1 MARASAATQ
10 DPPAARASA
19 RARSIEEDL
28 LLTAVFCL
36 VALGAVMVYSASSAT
51 SVVAGRGDGSGLL
64 IRYLVF
70 AALGFVGLNI
80 ASRFPLKKLLA
91 LTGPLLAVAF
101 ILLVLTKVPG
111 IGVEVNGARRW
122 LGFGMLQFQ
131 PSELAKLAL
140 VLYTARFLADRPRGF
155 TRPSELVPVLL
166 VVGGAV
172 LLVATQPDLGTALV
186 VSFTCAAM
194 LVAAGIR
201 LRWLAGYA
209 GIGTVLVLLYS
220 FSAPYRRARLT
231 SFLNPWDH
239 ASDIGFQSVQGQ
251 IAIGSGGIFGRG
263 LGESVQKISYLP
275 EAHTDFILAIIGEE
289 LGVIGLCG
297 LLLLYA
303 LVAWA
308 GLRIAKAASGRY
320 AQLLAAG
327 VTSLIL
333 CQALLNVFAVLG
345 LVPLTGVPLPF
356 LSYGSTSLVTL
367 LIAVGLLLNIA
378 RGGTAEARA
387 VTAEPDAQRSEDDYE
402 DDLPDRSRRHR
413 RPRSA
418 SARGRR
424 RAAH

>member
-1 MARASAATQ
+1 MARASAPAQ
-10 DPPAARASA
+10 DQSFARENVRS
-19 RARSIEEDL
+19 RSIEEDV

-36 VALGAVMVYSASSAT
+36 VAFGAVMVYSASSAS
-51 SVVAGRGDGSGLL
+51 SVVADRGDGTALL

-70 AALGFVGLNI
+70 AALGFIGLNI
-80 ASRFPLKKLLA
+80 AARFPLKRLLA
-91 LTGPLLAVAF
+91 LTGPLLAIAF
-101 ILLVLTKVPG
+101 VLLIAVKIPG
-111 IGVEVNGARRW
+111 IGVSVNGARRW
-122 LGFGMLQFQ
+122 IGFGELQFQ

-140 VLYTARFLADRPRGF
+140 VLYTARFLAERPRGF
-155 TRPSELVPVLL
+155 KRSGELLPLAL
-166 VVGGAV
+166 VVGGAI
-172 LLVATQPDLGTALV
+172 LLVVTQPDLGTALV
-186 VSFTCAAM
+186 AGFTCAAM
-194 LVAAGIR
+194 LVAAGIK

-209 GIGTVLVLLYS
+209 GAAGVLVLLYS
-220 FSAPYRRARLT
+220 LSAPYRRARLT

-263 LGESVQKISYLP
+263 LGESVQKIFYLP
-275 EAHTDFILAIIGEE
+275 EAHTDFILSIIGEE
-289 LGVIGLCG
+289 LGVAGLCG
-297 LLLLYA
+297 LLVLYA

-308 GLRIAKAASGRY
+308 GLRIAQSASGRY

-333 CQALLNVFAVLG
+333 CQALLNLFAVLG
-345 LVPLTGVPLPF
+345 IAPLTGVPLPF

-367 LIAVGLLLNIA
+367 LAGVGLLLNIA
-378 RGGTAEARA
+378 RGGSAKTRA
-387 VTAEPDAQRSEDDYE
+387 AAAEPDARRSEDDYE
-402 DDLPDRSRRHR
+402 DDLPDHSRRHR